1 MPHIPGRPPTEGHD
15 VTPPTLPK
23 DSVFAPRKKRTPAD
37 KGAEAGGGLNAL
49 LSALNENVTSF
60 LQSPTGTPI
69 HLLRP
74 AGGLREGTVPLI
86 ESALYGTPAQ
96 TPGRTIID
104 PQTGRTIHVPPNDTR
119 SDEEIIAAVRA
130 ASEQAAAT
138 QPEGGTPPGGGAP
151 AEETAD
157 ILRGAFESRTAA
169 NAARLAEGK
178 NIVTEAIPDTD
189 DVLVTI
195 IDPDTGAILDRQV
208 RPASKPV
215 TSPSGRDAGD
225 TILQAIQLGLQQRG
239 QNLTQETALRAE
251 ASAEA
256 GRQDALFQN
265 LLFNLT
271 PQSRLQGLAG
281 LSRTIQGVGETSI
294 EDFLAQSEDPTAPS
308 GLVQQAL
315 SEQGI
320 LGEGR
325 ATAGGRLAEA
335 TGLSIEE
342 LISSAL
348 GGTIAGTESSDFL
361 ANIFTGLGS
370 EGELPSDI
378 GAGGIDF
385 LPNVQGMLAR
395 GEISPGEA
403 EILNSV
409 LSVAGFDP
417 NLLKQRFAG
426 AGGQGGGTQP
436 GFRSNV
442 IRR

>member
-1 MPHIPGRPPTEGHD
+1 MPHPGGTHGARGAGEGI
-15 VTPPTLPK
+15 
-23 DSVFAPRKKRTPAD
+23 R
-37 KGAEAGGGLNAL
+37 GGIGSGV
-49 LSALNENVTSF
+49 SALFDALKPLLPDLATAVLAPGVGVPAVAANLLTGT
-60 LQSPTGTPI
+60 SPTGEASDFI
-69 HLLRP
+69 
-74 AGGLREGTVPLI
+74 GGLIFGPEFQ
-86 ESALYGTPAQ
+86 APA
-96 TPGRTIID
+96 RTIID
-104 PQTGRTIHVPPNDTR
+104 PEPPGRTIHVPPNDQR
-119 SDEEIIAAVRA
+119 SDEEIIAAIRA
-130 ASEQAAAT
+130 SSARAAAT
-138 QPEGGTPPGGGAP
+138 EGATPPGGGAP
-151 AEETAD
+151 ADETAD
-157 ILRGAFESRTAA
+157 ILKSAFESRTAA

-195 IDPDTGAILDRQV
+195 IDPDTGAIIDRQV
-208 RPASKPV
+208 RPGARPV
-215 TSPSGRDAGD
+215 KDTTTAARDPGD

-239 QNLTQETALRAE
+239 QNLTQDTALRAE

-256 GRQDALFQN
+256 ARQDALFQN

-271 PQSRLQGLAG
+271 PESRLQGLAG
-281 LSRTIQGVGETSI
+281 LSRTIQGVAAPTVEG
-294 EDFLAQSEDPTAPS
+294 LAGAGIDPSTLSPGLADLPS
-308 GLVQQAL
+308 DVVSRQLQ
-315 SEQGI
+315 EQGV

-325 ATAGGRLAEA
+325 ATAGGRLSEA

-361 ANIFTGLGS
+361 ANIFTGLS
-370 EGELPSDI
+370 PEGELPSDI
-378 GAGGIDF
+378 GAGGVDF

-417 NLLKQRFAG
+417 NLLKQRFGG
-426 AGGQGGGTQP
+426 AGGPGGGTQP

>member
-1 MPHIPGRPPTEGHD
+1 MPHPGGTHPND
-15 VTPPTLPK
+15 
-23 DSVFAPRKKRTPAD
+23 DARKR
-37 KGAEAGGGLNAL
+37 GAELGQGFGALIDALESGIMTATDFVTTPLNTLKPGGA
-49 LSALNENVTSF
+49 V
-60 LQSPTGTPI
+60 
-69 HLLRP
+69 
-74 AGGLREGTVPLI
+74 REGTVPFI
-86 ESALYGTPAQ
+86 EGAFFEPQAK
-96 TPGRTIID
+96 TPGRTILD

-119 SDEEIIAAVRA
+119 TDEEIIAAVRA
-130 ASEQAAAT
+130 SSEQAAASR
-138 QPEGGTPPGGGAP
+138 PEGETPPGGGAP
-151 AEETAD
+151 TEDTSD
-157 ILRGAFESRTAA
+157 ILKSVFESRTAA

-178 NIVTEAIPDTD
+178 NIITEAIPDTD

-195 IDPDTGAILDRQV
+195 IDPDTGAVIDRQV
-208 RPASKPV
+208 RPGARPAKDP
-215 TSPSGRDAGD
+215 TTARDPGD

-239 QNLTQETALRAE
+239 QNITQDTALRAE

-308 GLVQQAL
+308 GLVRQAL

-325 ATAGGRLAEA
+325 ATAGGRLSEA

-348 GGTIAGTESSDFL
+348 GGTIAGTESSEFL

-378 GAGGIDF
+378 GAGGLDF

-417 NLLKQRFAG
+417 NLLKQRFGG
-426 AGGQGGGTQP
+426 AGGRGGGTQP